1 MPFIFKRLA
10 LFMSIAAAF
19 AADKEF
25 KAPPASSF
33 AHKQTNERVTIGAEA
48 LRHGEKV
55 RLAFGKVVPYDYGVL
70 PVLVAIQNDSG
81 KTIQLESRQG
91 GIRGAARRPRVGH
104 AGPRRAFRHRPQT
117 ARRDGGPRGPLPLPA
132 KKNPLNEWEIE
143 GRAFAAEMLPA
154 GQPAYGFFYFQTDL
168 ERGATIYFS
177 GITEA
182 ASGRELFYFEI
193 PLEQ

>member
-1 MPFIFKRLA
+1 
-10 LFMSIAAAF
+10 MSIAAVF

-25 KAPPASSF
+25 KVPPASTF
-33 AHKQTNERVTIGAEA
+33 AHKQSNEQVTIGAEA
-48 LRHGEKV
+48 YVNGEKV

-81 KTIQLESRQG
+81 KTLKLNRVKVEYVGPHGDRVL
-91 GIRGAARRPRVGH
+91 ATPAREVRFVIPPKRPGVM
-104 AGPRRAFRHRPQT
+104 
-117 ARRDGGPRGPLPLPA
+117 GGPRGPLPLPA

-154 GQPAYGFFYFQTDL
+154 GQPAYGFFYFRTDL
-168 ERGATIYFS
+168 ERGATIYFN

-182 ASGRELFYFEI
+182 ASGRDLFYFEI

>member
-10 LFMSIAAAF
+10 LFMSIAAVF

-25 KAPPASSF
+25 KVPPAFSF
-33 AHKQTNERVTIGAEA
+33 AHKQSNEQVTIGAEA
-48 LRHGEKV
+48 YVNGEKV
-55 RLAFGKVVPYDYGVL
+55 RVAFGKVVPYDYGVL

-81 KTIQLESRQG
+81 KTLKLNRMKVEYVGPHGDRVL
-91 GIRGAARRPRVGH
+91 ATPARDVRFAIPPKRPGVM
-104 AGPRRAFRHRPQT
+104 
-117 ARRDGGPRGPLPLPA
+117 GGPRGPLPLPA

-154 GQPAYGFFYFQTDL
+154 GQPAYGFFYFETDL
-168 ERGATIYFS
+168 EHGATIYLN

>member
-19 AADKEF
+19 GADKEF

-33 AHKQTNERVTIGAEA
+33 AHKQSNEQVTLGAEA
-48 LRHGEKV
+48 YVNGEKV
-55 RLAFGKVVPYDYGVL
+55 RVAFGKVVPYDYGVL
-70 PVLVAIQNDSG
+70 PVLVAIQNDTG
-81 KTIQLESRQG
+81 KTLKLDRVKVEYVGPHGDRVVATPAHDVRFAI
-91 GIRGAARRPRVGH
+91 APRRPGVM
-104 AGPRRAFRHRPQT
+104 RP
-117 ARRDGGPRGPLPLPA
+117 PIPLPA

-154 GQPAYGFFYFQTDL
+154 GQAAYGFFYFQTSL
-168 ERGATIYFS
+168 ERGATIYFN

-182 ASGRELFYFEI
+182 ISGRELFYFEI

>member
-10 LFMSIAAAF
+10 LFMSIAAVF
-19 AADKEF
+19 ATDKEF

-33 AHKQTNERVTIGAEA
+33 AHKQSNEQVTIGAEA
-48 LRHGEKV
+48 YVNGEKV

-81 KTIQLESRQG
+81 KTLKLNRVKVEYVGPHGDRVV
-91 GIRGAARRPRVGH
+91 ATPAREVRFAIPPKRPGL
-104 AGPRRAFRHRPQT
+104 
-117 ARRDGGPRGPLPLPA
+117 RGPLPLPA

-168 ERGATIYFS
+168 ERGATIYFT

-182 ASGRELFYFEI
+182 VSGRDLFYFEI